1 MWGVTSSLQI
11 WLQAIFALVRMCTI
25 LVGSEQCL
33 VNAVFTPPET
43 AVSPPWRDLFSTP
56 VFKEEL
62 AEVAV
67 DEAHCI
73 SEWLR
78 PIVQ

>member
-1 MWGVTSSLQI
+1 MQV
-11 WLQAIFALVRMCTI
+11 I
-25 LVGSEQCL
+25 LNLCV
-33 VNAVFTPPET
+33 VFMAPET

-56 VFKEEL
+56 VFKEKL

-73 SEWLR
+73 SEWLGQLC
-78 PIVQ
+78 IN